1 MYNSICC
8 FLYYI
13 YISIGILVCPDIYL
27 ILYSSVYKY
36 IDWKLNSRI
45 YLFHVYLLWIP
56 SFVQYKELVA
66 PINSTLWHNFKFKC
80 RCTKPLYSGNLPFFP
95 PHELQYLNG
104 QLHMATLYYLACV
117 QILDWIWKGSICFCY
132 SIAFKPFHLHH
143 SKLFF
148 FKDQIV
154 VVWISAN
161 RIKNYYVC

>member
-1 MYNSICC
+1 MF

-80 RCTKPLYSGNLPFFP
+80 RCTKPLYSGNIPFFP

-104 QLHMATLYYLACV
+104 QLYMAYIVLLGMCSDIGLNMKGFYL
-117 QILDWIWKGSICFCY
+117 LLLFNSI
-132 SIAFKPFHLHH
+132 
-143 SKLFF
+143 
-148 FKDQIV
+148 
-154 VVWISAN
+154 
-161 RIKNYYVC
+161 